1 MPIQV
6 FILSKLMEDNN
17 YPYKLKKQLSD
28 PIPFDQLGGLTESKL
43 YYHFDSL
50 VKQGLIEIVEIIKEE
65 HRPDKQVFGITAKGR
80 EELPNKIY
88 KMFENAGSIGETVV
102 GLANIKY
109 VDRDK
114 VVEILKNNKK
124 KLIAKWEL
132 IADFEKQM
140 KMKKDQ
146 DKDKLVDYLGEY
158 FSSRTDHTISWL
170 EELIGRIQQ
179 GEI

>member
-6 FILSKLMEDNN
+6 FILSKLMKDNN
-17 YPYKLKKQLSD
+17 YPYKLKKQLSE

-50 VKQGLIEIVEIIKEE
+50 VKQGLIEIVEIIKED

-80 EELPNKIY
+80 EELPKKIY
-88 KMFENAGSIGETVV
+88 KLFENASSISDMVV
-102 GLANIKY
+102 GLAYLKY

-124 KLIAKWEL
+124 KFLAKWEQ
-132 IADFEKQM
+132 ISDFEKQI
-140 KMKKDQ
+140 KMEKDH
-146 DKDKLVDYLGEY
+146 DKEKLVEYLGEY
-158 FSSRTDHTISWL
+158 FSSRADHTIYWL
-170 EELIGRIQQ
+170 DEVIKRIQQ
-179 GEI
+179 GEL

>member
-6 FILSKLMEDNN
+6 FILSKLMKDNS
-17 YPYKLKKQLSD
+17 YPYKLKKQLSE

-80 EELPNKIY
+80 EELPKKIY
-88 KMFENAGSIGETVV
+88 KLFEQASSISDMVV
-102 GLANIKY
+102 GLAYLKY

-124 KLIAKWEL
+124 KFLAKWEQ
-132 IADFEKQM
+132 IADFEKQI
-140 KMKKDQ
+140 KMEKDH
-146 DKDKLVDYLGEY
+146 DKEKLVEYLGEY
-158 FSSRTDHTISWL
+158 FSSRADHTIHWL
-170 EELIGRIQQ
+170 DEVIKRIQQ
-179 GEI
+179 GEL

>member
-65 HRPDKQVFGITAKGR
+65 HRPDKQVFGITPKGR
-80 EELPNKIY
+80 EELPKKIY
-88 KMFENAGSIGETVV
+88 KLFENASSISDMVV
-102 GLANIKY
+102 GLAYLKY
-109 VDRDK
+109 ADRDK
-114 VVEILKNNKK
+114 VVEILKNNKRK
-124 KLIAKWEL
+124 FLAKWEQ

-146 DKDKLVDYLGEY
+146 DKEKLVEYLGEY
-158 FSSRTDHTISWL
+158 FSSRADHTIHWL
-170 EELIGRIQQ
+170 DEVIKRIQQ